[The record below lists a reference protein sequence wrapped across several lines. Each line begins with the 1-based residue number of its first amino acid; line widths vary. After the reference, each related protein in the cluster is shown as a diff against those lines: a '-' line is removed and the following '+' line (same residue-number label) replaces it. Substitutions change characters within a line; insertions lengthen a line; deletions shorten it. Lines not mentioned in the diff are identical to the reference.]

1 LEAGLLLETLGAAV
15 SPQALLVGAAGL
27 VFGILVGA
35 LPGLGPPVAL
45 TLLLPFSIFLPLGP
59 ALILLGAAYMGSV
72 YGGSI
77 SAVLVNVPGDPT
89 SIVTALDGYPMT
101 QKGEGRSALAAATTA
116 SCLGGLVGVILLMT
130 VAQPLSRYTLRFG
143 PAETFLLVVFALVVV
158 ISTLSRSVHPVRSVV
173 SGGIGLL
180 LGLVGYHT
188 VTGAERFT
196 LGFSQLHDGL
206 NTVAVT
212 VGAFAVSEALMM
224 VGSTGAI
231 AKTRAR
237 LAGSMLAGIKSVF
250 QRPVVLLQSS
260 LIGSFI
266 GAIPGPGGLVAN
278 FVAYMTVKERSK
290 DPDSFG
296 KGNVSGVIAA
306 EASNNATVGT
316 SLIPTLGMGV
326 PGSIS
331 AAIVLGALIAQGL
344 PIGPRLFLDQAF
356 EMQLFFWGLV
366 ISCFG
371 LLVVGNAFASFFA
384 KVAAVPVGAIAV
396 LVLAVSLL
404 GAYAGRQS
412 YADVYVALAIGL
424 LVFFMRRNGFPQ
436 VPFIMAFILGPMAD
450 VNYFRAVTMH
460 GNLWGVITASGIA
473 IVLATMGALLIA
485 YNVFI
490 QLRKRQTVRT
500 RDPAEA

>member
-1 LEAGLLLETLGAAV
+1 MEASLLFETLVAAL
-15 SPQALLVGAAGL
+15 SPQALLMGVLGL
-27 VFGILVGA
+27 MLGIIVGA

-59 ALILLGAAYMGSV
+59 GLILLGAAYMGSV

-89 SIVTALDGYPMT
+89 SIVTSLDGYPMT
-101 QKGEGRSALAAATTA
+101 QKGEGRAALAAATTA
-116 SCLGGLVGVILLMT
+116 SCLGGLVGVLLLMT
-130 VAQPLSRYTLRFG
+130 AAQPLSRFTLRFG
-143 PAETFLLVVFALVVV
+143 PAETFLLVVFALIVV
-158 ISTLSRSVHPVRSVV
+158 ITTLARAVHPVRSVI

-196 LGFSQLHDGL
+196 MGFNQLHDGL
-206 NTVAVT
+206 NLVAVT
-212 VGAFAVSEALMM
+212 VGAFAVSEAFMM

-231 AKTRAR
+231 ARAGR
-237 LAGSMLAGIKSVF
+237 LTGSMTAGVKSVF

-260 LIGSFI
+260 MIGSFI

-278 FVAYMTVKERSK
+278 FVAYMTAKERSK

-306 EASNNATVGT
+306 ESSNNATVGT

-331 AAIVLGALIAQGL
+331 AAIVLGALIAKGL
-344 PIGPRLFLDQAF
+344 PIGPRLFVDQAF

-371 LLVVGNAFASFFA
+371 LLIIGNAFASFFA
-384 KVAAVPVGAIAV
+384 KVATVPVGAIAV

-412 YADVYVALAIGL
+412 YADVYVALGIGV

-460 GNLWGVITASGIA
+460 DNIWAVLTTSSIA
-473 IVLATMGALLIA
+473 IVLASMSLLLIV
-485 YNVFI
+485 YNVFVE
-490 QLRKRQTVRT
+490 LRKRSEPS
-500 RDPAEA
+500 RDAAQV